1 MLIPHYLKFRKRIE
15 TVTFFLKQVGW
26 RKFYDGGKK
35 YKEYFSTANKTTGKV
50 SKRAFGLWA
59 NMLTRYELNQCKN
72 VLHFRIAN
80 FLILLQNLSLN
91 VLFKLNVKREKN
103 WKIYA
108 CCWNDKKQIQYIIS
122 NTVIRNQ
129 NMCF

>member
-72 VLHFRIAN
+72 VLHFRIAKLFN
-80 FLILLQNLSLN
+80 IIAKLIAKRIIQIERQAGKKLENLCLLL
-91 VLFKLNVKREKN
+91 K
-103 WKIYA
+103 
-108 CCWNDKKQIQYIIS
+108 
-122 NTVIRNQ
+122 
-129 NMCF
+129 